1 MDNSS
6 QLPIPDVIWSQMSDE
21 QKMDSNPDRFLL
33 ELADRPVIF
42 QDEPN
47 DEIEQAQRTPSQ
59 VEEDIQEEDSS
70 EINEHT
76 DGGEF
81 NPVSWNNRPT
91 HRLPRHLVNVKAL
104 YWFGTHNDPEYLDI
118 EELNE
123 ICSANVQVL
132 EWFIIYKETAPST
145 GHTHYHSLVVL
156 KKSMQAHTC
165 IEIDPRGSWEKV
177 RGQLKTAF
185 NYIRKDG
192 NKYFEWGRLP
202 AQIQSLLETEERN
215 ERKRKF
221 PTKTETLWKDMVAR
235 AKQGDESIRD
245 EMLYARNMSYFD
257 QLLAASHENKR
268 YQDDLKAKNLWIVG
282 PPGTG
287 KSRLVWDYCEE
298 QGLSVY
304 VKLQNKWW
312 DGYNKQKVVLIDDAG
327 DNLKVLAFLMKNWA
341 DRYPFSAEVKGGTRM
356 INGADFYFVVT
367 SNYHIS
373 DIFNATDAEAI
384 ERRFDVLEMK

>member
-33 ELADRPVIF
+33 ELANRPVIF

-132 EWFIIYKETAPST
+132 EWFIIYKET
-145 GHTHYHSLVVL
+145 
-156 KKSMQAHTC
+156 
-165 IEIDPRGSWEKV
+165 IW
-177 RGQLKTAF
+177 
-185 NYIRKDG
+185 
-192 NKYFEWGRLP
+192 
-202 AQIQSLLETEERN
+202 
-215 ERKRKF
+215 
-221 PTKTETLWKDMVAR
+221 
-235 AKQGDESIRD
+235 
-245 EMLYARNMSYFD
+245 
-257 QLLAASHENKR
+257 
-268 YQDDLKAKNLWIVG
+268 VG
-282 PPGTG
+282 
-287 KSRLVWDYCEE
+287 
-298 QGLSVY
+298 
-304 VKLQNKWW
+304 
-312 DGYNKQKVVLIDDAG
+312 IH
-327 DNLKVLAFLMKNWA
+327 FL
-341 DRYPFSAEVKGGTRM
+341 
-356 INGADFYFVVT
+356 FV
-367 SNYHIS
+367 
-373 DIFNATDAEAI
+373 
-384 ERRFDVLEMK
+384 